1 MRNWKF
7 LKGRMSFLGVAL
19 GVTML
24 FFCLNAS
31 TATQSYSLFTTP
43 RARKVGDVVT
53 VIISESS
60 LASQSAKTDMGKKAN
75 TSGEI
80 SSFFQEAQG
89 VSLPAWKWE
98 HKNNYQGTGSTQRKG
113 TLIAKITAQITEVLP
128 NGNLRIQGRRRIKVN
143 NEEQI
148 ISVEG
153 IIRPADINE
162 DNSIYSIYIA
172 DAQIK
177 YEGKGVL
184 GENQRPG
191 ILSRIFSL
199 LRIF

>member
-1 MRNWKF
+1 
-7 LKGRMSFLGVAL
+7 
-19 GVTML
+19 
-24 FFCLNAS
+24 
-31 TATQSYSLFTTP
+31 
-43 RARKVGDVVT
+43 
-53 VIISESS
+53 
-60 LASQSAKTDMGKKAN
+60 
-75 TSGEI
+75 
-80 SSFFQEAQG
+80 
-89 VSLPAWKWE
+89 
-98 HKNNYQGTGSTQRKG
+98 
-113 TLIAKITAQITEVLP
+113 LIAKITAQITEVLP

-191 ILSRIFSL
+191 ILRIYFVCTYQIHKGGFNEENHFHL
-199 LRIF
+199 IKFDDHPLRLS